1 AARCVADGAPMDAHP
16 RRRKRES
23 DHRARASGPRAVD
36 PGAVGEDDPAGARDR
51 LAATH
56 PLDLHPHRHP
66 QALSAEG
73 VPRPMNDDTL
83 NLSIRKFLKMV
94 GVSSQREIE
103 RAVAKA
109 VEDKAIAGT
118 ETFPAR
124 VTLDVA
130 GLKINAVFDGEI
142 KLQ

>member
-1 AARCVADGAPMDAHP
+1 
-16 RRRKRES
+16 
-23 DHRARASGPRAVD
+23 
-36 PGAVGEDDPAGARDR
+36 
-51 LAATH
+51 
-56 PLDLHPHRHP
+56 
-66 QALSAEG
+66 
-73 VPRPMNDDTL
+73 MNDDTF

-130 GLKINAVFDGEI
+130 GLKLNAVFDGEI